1 MNPKSK
7 IMQTAIALARK
18 GIGKTSPNP
27 AVGAVIVKNGR
38 IIGKGYHKK
47 AGRAHAEIN
56 ALKQAGIKAK
66 GAEMYVTLEPCNHF
80 GRTPPCADAIIKAG
94 IKKVFIGMKDPNPL
108 VAGTGIR
115 RLRSAG
121 MDVEVDI
128 LEDECRGINEAY
140 MKYITTKTPFV
151 TLKLASTLDGKI
163 ATSTGESKWITG
175 EIARRFAH
183 RMRREADA
191 VMVGIGTV
199 LKDNPELTTR
209 LVKGKDPIRIV
220 VDSKLRI
227 PVNAKVLNTQRGGI
241 IIATTK
247 ERGQG
252 SGGRGRKIK
261 KIEAKGAEI
270 LALPSKTGEVDLK
283 TLMKELG
290 KREITNLIIEGG
302 PTIAAASLKDGIVDK
317 ITIFY
322 APRILGKEGLPM
334 IEGLGI
340 RRLKDAVSLSR
351 LECKRLGEDI
361 LVEGYIAH
369 GS

>member
-1 MNPKSK
+1 
-7 IMQTAIALARK
+7 MQTAIALARK

-66 GAEMYVTLEPCNHF
+66 GAEMYITLEPCNHF
-80 GRTPPCADAIIKAG
+80 GRTPPCTDVIIKAG

-108 VAGTGIR
+108 VAGKGVR

-121 MDVEVDI
+121 MDVEVGI

-140 MKYITTKTPFV
+140 IKYITTKTPFV

-163 ATSTGESKWITG
+163 ATAAGESKWITG
-175 EIARRFAH
+175 EDARRFAH

-220 VDSKLRI
+220 VDSQLRI
-227 PVNAKVLNTQRGGI
+227 PVNAKVLNKKRGGI

-247 ERGQG
+247 PVK
-252 SGGRGRKIK
+252 GGRIK
-261 KIEAKGAEI
+261 
-270 LALPSKTGEVDLK
+270 ALFD
-283 TLMKELG
+283 KENS
-290 KREITNLIIEGG
+290 I
-302 PTIAAASLKDGIVDK
+302 
-317 ITIFY
+317 
-322 APRILGKEGLPM
+322 
-334 IEGLGI
+334 
-340 RRLKDAVSLSR
+340 
-351 LECKRLGEDI
+351 
-361 LVEGYIAH
+361 
-369 GS
+369 